1 MMDLPTASHLT
12 MLSDWSS
19 FASLFHVRTVLL
31 KYKGLL
37 IIITFVNSSIS
48 FITYQSMTAL
58 GTKSN
63 VLTQWEVF
71 RSAARQ

>member
-1 MMDLPTASHLT
+1 MMDFPTASHLN

-63 VLTQWEVF
+63 VLTQWEVL
-71 RSAARQ
+71 RSAAQE

>member
-1 MMDLPTASHLT
+1 MMDLTTASYLT
-12 MLSDWSS
+12 LLSGWSS

-48 FITYQSMTAL
+48 FITYISAMTAL

-63 VLTQWEVF
+63 VLTYF
-71 RSAARQ
+71 SY